1 MKTWQEDQLQELNSS
16 KCERSLFQSILK
28 LAAGL
33 DFDFCAYGMRMPLPL
48 SAPAVVMYNNYPTAW
63 QTEYQQKNYLAI
75 DPTVKHA
82 LRSQAP
88 LVWSEET
95 FADSPDLWDDAQAN
109 GLRVGWAQPSRDVHN
124 IVGLLTLARS
134 SETLSITER
143 REKQFKQA
151 WLAQTAHIGMAKHL
165 APQLLPSV
173 EVKLS
178 SREIDVLH
186 WSAGG
191 KTASEIAEILRITE
205 RTVNFHVSNAV
216 SKLGVANKTA
226 ATIHA
231 ALLGLL

>member
-1 MKTWQEDQLQELNSS
+1 MKTWQEDQLQELISS
-16 KCERSLFQSILK
+16 KCEQGLFQSIVK

-48 SAPAVVMYNNYPTAW
+48 SAPAVVMYNNYPSAW
-63 QTEYQQKNYLAI
+63 QAEYQQKNYLAI

-82 LRSQAP
+82 LHSQAS

-95 FADSPDLWDDAQAN
+95 FAESPDLWDDAQAI
-109 GLRVGWAQPSRDVHN
+109 GLRVGWAQPSRDAHN

-134 SETLSITER
+134 SETLGITEK

-151 WLAQTAHIGMAKHL
+151 WLAQTAHTGMAKHL
-165 APQLLPSV
+165 SPKLLPSIQA
-173 EVKLS
+173 KLS
-178 SREIDVLH
+178 NREIDVLR
-186 WSAGG
+186 WTAEG

-205 RTVNFHVSNAV
+205 RTVNFHVSNSV

-231 ALLGLL
+231 ALLGFL